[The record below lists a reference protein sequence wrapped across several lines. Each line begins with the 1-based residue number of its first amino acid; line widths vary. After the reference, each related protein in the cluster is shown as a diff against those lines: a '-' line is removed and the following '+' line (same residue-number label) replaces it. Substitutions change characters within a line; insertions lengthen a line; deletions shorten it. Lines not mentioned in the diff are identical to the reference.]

1 MNVKRSNG
9 QVTYSSFGDKVDARQ
24 SDRNDRVDRPD
35 RGGDRPSGVSY
46 YRESQQSQ
54 PNQSNYQEYLDTYQG
69 EMVQVE
75 GVLEMLPDYGIL
87 RQDERTN
94 GDDALPRDVYISL
107 SQVKRFSLRV
117 GDKVKGQARPPKEG
131 ERYLSMLKVEQV
143 EGLEPEEARKRPSF
157 NKLTPIFPTEWMK
170 LETEPDIIATRLID
184 IISPIGKGQR
194 AMIVAP
200 PKAGKTFLLKDIA
213 NGITENYPDVIL
225 MVALIGE
232 RPEEVTDM
240 RRSVKGEVFSSNFDE
255 KAENQTGVAEV
266 CLERAKRL
274 AEKGADVVIL
284 MDSLTRL
291 ARAYNMV
298 VPPSGRT
305 LSGGFDPSALY
316 PPKHFFGA
324 ARKFEEGGSLTIV
337 ATALVDTGSKMDD
350 VIFEEFKGT
359 GNMELRLDRSLS
371 ERRIF
376 PAIDIKASSTRHE
389 EKLYDAKTLE
399 AVYRL
404 RRMVDLLD
412 DRQATELVITR
423 LKKSKTNKEFLETL
437 HQAQS
442 A

>member
-9 QVTYSSFGDKVDARQ
+9 QVTYSSFGDKGDARQ
-24 SDRNDRVDRPD
+24 MDRNDRGDRVQ
-35 RGGDRPSGVSY
+35 DRPSGVSY
-46 YRESQQSQ
+46 YREPQQNSAS
-54 PNQSNYQEYLDTYQG
+54 QSNYQEYLDTYQG
-69 EMVQVE
+69 EMVSVE
-75 GVLEMLPDYGIL
+75 GVLEILPDYGIL
-87 RQDERTN
+87 RQEDKAGADEI
-94 GDDALPRDVYISL
+94 LPKDVYISL
-107 SQVKRFSLRV
+107 SQIKRFSLRV

-143 EGLEPEEARKRPSF
+143 EGLDPEEARKRPSF
-157 NKLTPIFPTEWMK
+157 QKLTPVFPYEWMK

-184 IISPIGKGQR
+184 IISPIGMGQR

-213 NGITENYPDVIL
+213 HGITTNYPDVIL

-274 AEKGADVVIL
+274 AEKGKDVIIL

-389 EKLYDAKTLE
+389 EKLYDDKTLE

-412 DRQATELVITR
+412 DRQATELVIAR

-437 HQAQS
+437 HQAQ
-442 A
+442 AA

>member
-1 MNVKRSNG
+1 MNGRKPNG
-9 QVTYSSFGDKVDARQ
+9 QVTYSSFAQNGQGQMGSSPV
-24 SDRNDRVDRPD
+24 N
-35 RGGDRPSGVSY
+35 Y
-46 YRESQQSQ
+46 YQQPQ
-54 PNQSNYQEYLDTYQG
+54 QNQAPYQDYLDMYQG
-69 EMVQVE
+69 EMVPVE
-75 GVLEMLPDYGIL
+75 GILEILPDYGIL
-87 RQDERTN
+87 RHDDRVLVDEKDVNANLTK
-94 GDDALPRDVYISL
+94 DVYISL
-107 SQVKRFSLRV
+107 SQIKRFALRV

-131 ERYLSMLKVEQV
+131 ERYLSMLKVERV
-143 EGLEPEEARKRPSF
+143 EDIDPEEAKKRPNF
-157 NKLTPIFPTEWMK
+157 QKLTPIFPNEWMK
-170 LETEPDIIATRLID
+170 LETDTDIVSTRLID

-213 NGITENYPDVIL
+213 HGITENYPDVVL

-255 KAENQTGVAEV
+255 KAEDQTRVAEV
-266 CLERAKRL
+266 CLERSKRL
-274 AEKGADVVIL
+274 AEKGMDVIIL

-324 ARKFEEGGSLTIV
+324 ARKFEEGGSLTII

-359 GNMELRLDRSLS
+359 GNMELKLDRSLS

-376 PAIDIKASSTRHE
+376 PAIDIKGSSTRHE
-389 EKLYDAKTLE
+389 EKLYDAKTLD

-412 DRQATELVITR
+412 DREATELVIQR
-423 LKKSKTNKEFLETL
+423 LKKSKSNKEFLDTL